1 MTTKNTKDTKT
12 TGMDWRSA
20 GLLLHPTSLPGGY
33 GIGDF
38 GAEARGFVEALA
50 GAKQK
55 WWQMLPLTS
64 PGEGNNPYQSY
75 SAFAGNR
82 LLISPDDLVS
92 EGLLEKGDVASG
104 RFDDGA
110 VDFARVRTFK
120 HRVLERAWRN
130 FQEGAMARLREA
142 FELFCEEQKGWL
154 GDYALFVAIRESQG
168 GELWQRWPRGLMRR
182 RAGALAVARR
192 ELADAVGRESF
203 IQFLFWRQMRA
214 IKAYANARGVRLIGD
229 LPIFVS
235 AESADVWTRPELFK
249 LDRQYWPR
257 VVAGVP
263 PDLFCAT
270 GQMWGNPLY
279 HWGAMKREGY
289 GWWMARI
296 QNVLEQCDVVRIDH
310 FRGFAAAWEIPR
322 KAPDAMSGKWVKGP
336 GADFFG
342 AVRKRF
348 GKLPWIAEDLGVIT
362 PDVEALRDR
371 LGLPGMRVL
380 QFAFGGGSR
389 NPHLPQNVTR
399 NNIAYTGT
407 HDNDTTASWYGGLA
421 AGVKGE
427 VRAFVGGMDEEPARA
442 LMRVAWQSAAE
453 VAIAP
458 VQDLLELGGDARMN
472 VPGVAMGNWGWRLR
486 PGQLNEKSLR
496 WLGTLTE
503 ISGRARQG
511 SST

>member
-1 MTTKNTKDTKT
+1 MATKNTKDTKVK
-12 TGMDWRSA
+12 GWGGGRSA

-38 GAEARGFVEALA
+38 GPEARAFVEALA
-50 GAKQK
+50 GAKQT

-92 EGLLEKGDVASG
+92 EGLLEEGDVAGG
-104 RFDDGA
+104 RFNDGA

-120 HRVLERAWRN
+120 YRVLERAWRN

-142 FELFCEEQKGWL
+142 FEAFCEGQKGWL
-154 GDYALFVAIRESQG
+154 ADYALFMALRESQG
-168 GELWQRWPRGLMRR
+168 GELWQRWPRGL
-182 RAGALAVARR
+182 ARR
-192 ELADAVGRESF
+192 EPEALPVARKELAGAIGRESF

-235 AESADVWTRPELFK
+235 AESADVWTQPELFK

-279 HWGAMKREGY
+279 HWQAMKRDGY

-296 QNVLEQCDVVRIDH
+296 QNVLEQSDLVRIDH
-310 FRGFAAAWEIPR
+310 FRGFA
-322 KAPDAMSGKWVKGP
+322 MGGKWVKGP

-348 GKLPWIAEDLGVIT
+348 GKLPLIAEDLGVIT
-362 PDVEALRDR
+362 SDVEALRDR
-371 LGLPGMRVL
+371 FELPGMRVL
-380 QFAFGGGSR
+380 QFAFLGGAE
-389 NPHLPQNVTR
+389 NPHLPQNITR

-407 HDNDTTASWYGGLA
+407 HDNDTTASWYEGLA
-421 AGVKGE
+421 AKAKGD
-427 VRAFVGGMDEEPARA
+427 VRVFVGGVEEEPARA
-442 LMRVAWQSAAE
+442 LMRVAWQSAAA

-472 VPGVAMGNWGWRLR
+472 VPGVATGNWGWRLR
-486 PGQLNEKSLR
+486 PGQLSGDTLE
-496 WLGTLTE
+496 WLGKLTE
-503 ISGRARQG
+503 ISGRGVGR
-511 SST
+511 SSEPSVAAPI